1 MTELRP
7 ASIPDGEASAERSAP
22 DASPVAAE
30 PGCGRSRRRVLL
42 GGAALLGTGVFAG
55 AGGALGW
62 AAQSPVFRDWL
73 QRRGR
78 AALSAL
84 AAEVLPAGGVELPVT
99 FGDSVQRL
107 VRGGAIAP
115 AKLERLYAKRGGLPD
130 WVGTLFSKG
139 STKPI
144 RFSAA
149 TAPVLLNLLWPLG
162 LANRAAFNAR
172 SPLKGPRVGRFA
184 STGGWTL
191 GTRPGGELF
200 NGIDAVPLDAAQG
213 RVVVEAARASFRPCC
228 DNSAFFQDCNHGSA
242 LLGLYQLAAA
252 QGASAAELFRIGKLA
267 NSYWYPQQYLA
278 TAIYFRRVED
288 LAWSEVDP
296 ARLMGR
302 RYSSAS
308 GWRRNVDARL
318 RAAGLRP
325 GNDSSGGGCAV

>member
-1 MTELRP
+1 MMTDPTPTSLP
-7 ASIPDGEASAERSAP
+7 ADPVTVKPVRAP
-22 DASPVAAE
+22 
-30 PGCGRSRRRVLL
+30 SRRRALL
-42 GGAALLGTGVFAG
+42 GGAALLG

-78 AALSAL
+78 AALAAL
-84 AAEVLPAGGVELPVT
+84 AAEVVPEGGVELPVA
-99 FGDSVQRL
+99 FGDSVRRL
-107 VRGGAIAP
+107 VGGGAIAP
-115 AKLERLYAKRGGLPD
+115 AKLDRLYAKRGGFPD
-130 WVGTLFSKG
+130 WAGALFSNN
-139 STKPI
+139 STDPI

-162 LANRAAFNAR
+162 LSNRVAFNER

-200 NGIDAVPLDAAQG
+200 NGVDALPLNAAQG
-213 RVVVEAARASFRPCC
+213 QVVVEAAHASFRPCC

-252 QGASAAELFRIGKLA
+252 QGASAAELFRIGKVA
-267 NSYWYPQQYLA
+267 NSYWYPRQYLA
-278 TAIYFRRVED
+278 AAIYFRRVED
-288 LAWSEVDP
+288 LGWSDVEP
-296 ARLMGR
+296 AQLMGR